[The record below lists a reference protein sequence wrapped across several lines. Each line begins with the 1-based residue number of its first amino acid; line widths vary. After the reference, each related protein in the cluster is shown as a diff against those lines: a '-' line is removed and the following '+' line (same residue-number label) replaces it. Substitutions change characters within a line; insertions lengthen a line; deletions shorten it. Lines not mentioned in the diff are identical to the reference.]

1 MSYNKSKALFE
12 EACKHLVGGV
22 NSPVRAFKSVGGTPL
37 FIKRGEGAY
46 IIDADDNK
54 YVDFVCSYGPL
65 ILGHNDPDVKEATIK
80 ALENG
85 TTFGASTEN
94 EIVLAELVKEAFPAI
109 DKVRFVNSGTE
120 AVMSA
125 IRLARAF
132 TKKNKIIKFAGCY
145 HGHSDFLLAQAGS
158 GMLTLSLPGSAGVP
172 ESVVADTIIVP
183 YNDIEAVSQALE
195 KHKDQIAA
203 VLIEPVPGNM
213 GLVLPEKDFLQK
225 LRELT
230 TSEKILLICDEVM
243 SGFRQ
248 SFGGAQHFYNITPDI
263 TCLGKIIGGGMPVGA
278 YGARAEIMDMVA
290 PLGPVYQAGTLSGN
304 PIAMAA
310 GIATLTKLKDKS
322 IYKHINNLTGQ
333 LAEGMRRIAN
343 ENHIKMQIAVF
354 GSMITPFFNDQRVTD
369 YTTAL
374 KSDTEKFAQFFW
386 TMIHNGVY
394 PPPSQFETWF
404 VSAKH
409 SEQDIEF
416 TLKAFQSSVNSV
428 GQQ

>member
-1 MSYNKSKALFE
+1 MNYNKSKELFE
-12 EACKHLVGGV
+12 KASQHLVGGV

-37 FIKRGEGAY
+37 FISKGEGAY
-46 IIDADDNK
+46 IEDVDGNRFVD
-54 YVDFVCSYGPL
+54 YVGSYGPL
-65 ILGHNDPDVKEATIK
+65 ILGHKDPEVQEAIIK

-94 EIVLAELVKEAFPAI
+94 EIILAELVKEAFPGI

-120 AVMSA
+120 AVMST

-145 HGHSDFLLAQAGS
+145 HGHSDFLLAAAGS
-158 GMLTLSLPGSAGVP
+158 GLLTLSLPGSAGVP
-172 ESVVADTIIVP
+172 EAVVKDTIIVP
-183 YNDIEAVSQALE
+183 YNDIEAVGQALAKYE
-195 KHKDQIAA
+195 NEIAA
-203 VLIEPVPGNM
+203 VLVEPVPGNM
-213 GLVLPEKDFLQK
+213 GLVLPEHDFLKK

-230 TSEKILLICDEVM
+230 SANNILLIFDEVM

-248 SFGGAQHFYNITPDI
+248 CFGGAQHYYNIRPDI

-310 GIATLTKLKDKS
+310 GISTLNRLKNPD
-322 IYKHINNLTGQ
+322 IYKHINNITAL
-333 LAEGMRRIAN
+333 LADGIRHLSDKLN
-343 ENHIKMQIAVF
+343 TPLQVAVF
-354 GSMITPFFNDQRVTD
+354 GSMITPFFAQEKVTD
-369 YTTAL
+369 YTSAL
-374 KSDTEKFAQFFW
+374 KSDTEKFARFFW
-386 TMIHNGVY
+386 TLIHNGIY

-404 VSAKH
+404 VSARHTEAEVDK
-409 SEQDIEF
+409 
-416 TLKAFQSSVNSV
+416 TLAAFEEALA
-428 GQQ
+428 GAGR

>member
-1 MSYNKSKALFE
+1 MSYEKSKALFE

-37 FIKRGEGAY
+37 FIKKGEGPY
-46 IIDADDNK
+46 ITDADDNT
-54 YVDFVCSYGPL
+54 YVDFVGSYGPL

-94 EIVLAELVKEAFPAI
+94 EIVLAELVKEVFPGI

-132 TKKNKIIKFAGCY
+132 AKKNKIIKFAGCY

-183 YNDIEAVSQALE
+183 YNDIEAVAEAFE
-195 KHKDQIAA
+195 KYKGQIAA

-230 TSEKILLICDEVM
+230 ASENILLICDEVM

-248 SFGGAQHFYNITPDI
+248 SFGGAQHYYDIKPDI

-310 GIATLTKLKDKS
+310 GIATLTKLKDKN

-343 ENHIKMQIAVF
+343 ENHVNMQISVF
-354 GSMITPFFNDQRVTD
+354 GSMITPFFNDHRVTD
-369 YTTAL
+369 YTIAL

-386 TMIHNGVY
+386 TMIHNGIY

-404 VSAKH
+404 VSATHTEK
-409 SEQDIEF
+409 EINL
-416 TLKAFQSSVNSV
+416 TLKAF
-428 GQQ
+428 

>member
-1 MSYNKSKALFE
+1 MSYEKSKALFE

-37 FIKRGEGAY
+37 FIKKGEGPY
-46 IIDADDNK
+46 ITDADDNR
-54 YVDFVCSYGPL
+54 YVDFVGSYGPL

-94 EIVLAELVKEAFPAI
+94 EIVLAELVKEAFPGM

-132 TKKNKIIKFAGCY
+132 AKKNKIIKFAGCY

-183 YNDIEAVSQALE
+183 YNDIEAVADAFE
-195 KHKDQIAA
+195 KYKDQIAA

-213 GLVLPEKDFLQK
+213 GLVLPEKDFLNK
-225 LRELT
+225 LRDLT
-230 TSEKILLICDEVM
+230 TSEGILLICDEVM

-248 SFGGAQHFYNITPDI
+248 SFGGAQHFYDIKADI

-278 YGARAEIMDMVA
+278 YGARTEIMDMVA

-310 GIATLTKLKDKS
+310 GIATLTKLKDEAV
-322 IYKHINNLTGQ
+322 YKHINNLTGQ

-343 ENHIKMQIAVF
+343 EYHAKMQIAVF
-354 GSMITPFFNDQRVTD
+354 GSMITPFFNEDRVTD
-369 YTTAL
+369 YATAL

-386 TMIHNGVY
+386 TMIHNGIY

-409 SEQDIEF
+409 TEKEIDL
-416 TLKAFQSSVNSV
+416 TLKAFEKALLN
-428 GQQ
+428 

>member
-1 MSYNKSKALFE
+1 MNYEKSKALFE

-37 FIKRGEGAY
+37 FIKKGEGPY
-46 IIDADDNK
+46 ITDADDNK
-54 YVDFVCSYGPL
+54 YIDFVGSYGPL

-94 EIVLAELVKEAFPAI
+94 EIILAELVKEAFPGT

-132 TKKNKIIKFAGCY
+132 AKKNKIIKFAGCY

-172 ESVVADTIIVP
+172 ESVVADTIIIP
-183 YNDIEAVSQALE
+183 YNDIEAVAQAFE
-195 KHKDQIAA
+195 KHKGQIAA

-213 GLVLPEKDFLQK
+213 GLVLPEKDFLKK
-225 LRELT
+225 LRDLT
-230 TSEKILLICDEVM
+230 TAEGILLICDEVM

-248 SFGGAQHFYNITPDI
+248 SFGGAQHFYDIKPDI

-310 GIATLTKLKDKS
+310 GIATLTKLKDES
-322 IYKHINNLTGQ
+322 VYKHINNLTGQ

-343 ENHIKMQIAVF
+343 ENHVKMQIAVF

-369 YTTAL
+369 YAIAL
-374 KSDTEKFAQFFW
+374 KSDIEKFAQFFW
-386 TMIHNGVY
+386 TMIHNGIY

-409 SEQDIEF
+409 TEADIDA
-416 TLKAFQSSVNSV
+416 TLHAFQKAI
-428 GQQ
+428 Q

>member
-1 MSYNKSKALFE
+1 MSYSKSKALFE
-12 EACKHLVGGV
+12 QACKHLVGGV

-37 FIKRGEGAY
+37 FIKKGEGAY
-46 IIDADDNK
+46 ITDVDDNK
-54 YVDFVCSYGPL
+54 YIDYVSSYGPL
-65 ILGHNDPDVKEATIK
+65 VLGHNDSDVVEATIK

-94 EIVLAELVKEAFPAI
+94 EIVLAELVKEAFPGI

-125 IRLARAF
+125 VRLARAF

-145 HGHSDFLLAQAGS
+145 HGHSDFLLTQAGS
-158 GMLTLSLPGSAGVP
+158 GLLTLSLPGSAGVP
-172 ESVVADTIIVP
+172 ENVVADTIIAP
-183 YNDIEAVSQALE
+183 YNDMEAVAQAIQ
-195 KHKDQIAA
+195 KHKNEIAA

-213 GLVLPEKDFLQK
+213 GLVLPENDFLQK

-230 TSEKILLICDEVM
+230 SSENILLICDEVM

-248 SFGGAQHFYNITPDI
+248 SFGGAQHYYKINPDI

-310 GIATLTKLKDKS
+310 GIATLKKLKGAR

-343 ENHIKMQIAVF
+343 EHHIKIQVAVF
-354 GSMITPFFNDQRVTD
+354 GSMITPFFNEHRVTD

-374 KSDTEKFAQFFW
+374 KSDTEKFAKFFW
-386 TMIHNGVY
+386 TMVHNGIY

-409 SEQDIEF
+409 SEKDIDF
-416 TLKAFQSSVNSV
+416 TLDAFRKAIQ
-428 GQQ
+428 

>member
-1 MSYNKSKALFE
+1 MSYEKSKALFE

-37 FIKRGEGAY
+37 FIKKGEGPY
-46 IIDADDNK
+46 ITDVDDNK
-54 YVDFVCSYGPL
+54 YVDFVSSYGPL
-65 ILGHNDPDVKEATIK
+65 ILGHNDPDVREATIK

-94 EIVLAELVKEAFPAI
+94 EIVLAELVKEAFPGI

-132 TKKNKIIKFAGCY
+132 AKKNKIIKFAGCY

-158 GMLTLSLPGSAGVP
+158 GLLTLSLPGSAGVP

-183 YNDIEAVSQALE
+183 YNNIEAVAQAFE
-195 KHKDQIAA
+195 KHKGHIAA

-230 TSEKILLICDEVM
+230 SSENILLICDEVM

-248 SFGGAQHFYNITPDI
+248 SFGGAQHFYDIKPDI

-310 GIATLTKLKDKS
+310 GIATLTKLKDKA

-333 LAEGMRRIAN
+333 LAEGMRRITN
-343 ENHIKMQIAVF
+343 EHHVKMQIAVF

-369 YTTAL
+369 YTIAL

-386 TMIHNGVY
+386 TMIHNGIY

-409 SEQDIEF
+409 TEQEVEI
-416 TLKAFQSSVNSV
+416 TLKAFEKAVQ
-428 GQQ
+428 

>member
-1 MSYNKSKALFE
+1 MSYEKSKALFE

-37 FIKRGEGAY
+37 FIKKGEGAY
-46 IIDADDNK
+46 ITDVDDNQ
-54 YVDFVCSYGPL
+54 YVDFVGSYGPL

-80 ALENG
+80 AIENG

-94 EIVLAELVKEAFPAI
+94 EIILAGLVKEAFPGI

-125 IRLARAF
+125 VRLARAF

-158 GMLTLSLPGSAGVP
+158 GLLTLSLPGSAGVP
-172 ESVVADTIIVP
+172 ENVVADTIIAP
-183 YNDIEAVSQALE
+183 YNDFEAVAQALQKYKNE
-195 KHKDQIAA
+195 IAA
-203 VLIEPVPGNM
+203 VLVEPVPGNM
-213 GLVLPEKDFLQK
+213 GLVLPENYFLQK

-230 TSEKILLICDEVM
+230 SSENVLLICDEVM
-243 SGFRQ
+243 SGFRE
-248 SFGGAQHFYNITPDI
+248 SFGGAQHYYKIKPDI

-310 GIATLTKLKDKS
+310 GIATLTKLKDAS

-333 LAEGMRRIAN
+333 LANGMRRIAN
-343 ENHIKMQIAVF
+343 EHHVKMQVTVF
-354 GSMITPFFNDQRVTD
+354 GSMITPFFNEHRVTD

-386 TMIHNGVY
+386 TMIHNGIY

-409 SEQDIEF
+409 SEKEVEI
-416 TLKAFQSSVNSV
+416 TLEAFKKAIQ
-428 GQQ
+428 

>member
-1 MSYNKSKALFE
+1 MSYQKSKDLFE
-12 EACKHLVGGV
+12 RAGKSLVGGV

-37 FIKRGEGAY
+37 FIQKGDGPY
-46 IIDADDNK
+46 ITDVDNNS
-54 YVDFVCSYGPL
+54 YVDFVGSYGPL
-65 ILGHNDPDVKEATIK
+65 ILGHNDQGVREAIVK

-94 EIVLAELVKEAFPAI
+94 EIVLAELVKEAFPYM

-120 AVMSA
+120 AVMST

-132 TKKNKIIKFAGCY
+132 SKRNKIIKFAGCY

-172 ESVVADTIIVP
+172 EAVVKDTIIVP
-183 YNDIEAVSQALE
+183 FNDIEAVKSALE
-195 KHKDQIAA
+195 ANKDEIAA
-203 VLIEPVPGNM
+203 ILVEAVPGNM
-213 GLVLPEKDFLQK
+213 GLVLPENDFLQK
-225 LRELT
+225 LRDISTEHNT
-230 TSEKILLICDEVM
+230 LLIFDEVM

-248 SFGGAQHFYNITPDI
+248 CFGGAQHYYKVVPDI

-310 GIATLTKLKDKS
+310 GIAMLTRLKDPA
-322 IYKHINNLTGQ
+322 IYKHINSITAV
-333 LAEGMRRIAN
+333 LANGIRKIADEAN
-343 ENHIKMQIAVF
+343 VPVKVVIF
-354 GSMITPFFNDQRVTD
+354 GSMITPFFNKEKVTD
-369 YTTAL
+369 YASAL
-374 KSDTEKFAQFFW
+374 KSDTEKFARFFW
-386 TMIHNGVY
+386 SLIHNGIY

-409 SEQDIEF
+409 TEKEVEK
-416 TLKAFQSSVNSV
+416 TLDAFQKAILS
-428 GQQ
+428 

>member
-1 MSYNKSKALFE
+1 MSYEKSKALFE

-37 FIKRGEGAY
+37 FIKKGEGPY
-46 IIDADDNK
+46 ITDADENK
-54 YVDFVCSYGPL
+54 YVDFVGSYGPL

-94 EIVLAELVKEAFPAI
+94 EIVLAELVKEAFPGME
-109 DKVRFVNSGTE
+109 KVRFVNSGTE

-132 TKKNKIIKFAGCY
+132 AKKNKIIKFAGCY

-158 GMLTLSLPGSAGVP
+158 GLLTLSLPGSAGVP

-183 YNDIEAVSQALE
+183 YNDIEAVAQAFE
-195 KHKDQIAA
+195 KHKGQIAA

-213 GLVLPEKDFLQK
+213 GLVLPENDFLQK

-230 TSEKILLICDEVM
+230 TSEGILLICDEVM

-248 SFGGAQHFYNITPDI
+248 SFGGAQHFYEIKPDI

-310 GIATLTKLKDKS
+310 GIATLTKLKDKAT
-322 IYKHINNLTGQ
+322 YKHINNLTGQ

-369 YTTAL
+369 YASAL
-374 KSDTEKFAQFFW
+374 KSDTEKFAKFFW
-386 TMIHNGVY
+386 ILIHNGIY

-409 SEQDIEF
+409 TEADIDT
-416 TLKAFQSSVNSV
+416 TLIAFQKAI
-428 GQQ
+428 Q

>member
-1 MSYNKSKALFE
+1 MSYEKSKALFE
-12 EACKHLVGGV
+12 EARKHLVGGV

-37 FIKRGEGAY
+37 FIKKGDGPY
-46 IIDADDNK
+46 ITDADDNQ
-54 YVDFVCSYGPL
+54 YVDYVGSYGPL
-65 ILGHNDPDVKEATIK
+65 ILGQNDPDVKEAIIK

-94 EIVLAELVKEAFPAI
+94 EIVLAELVKEAFPGI

-125 IRLARAF
+125 VRLARAF

-158 GMLTLSLPGSAGVP
+158 GLLTLSIPGSAGVP
-172 ESVVADTIIVP
+172 ESVVADTVIVP
-183 YNDIEAVSQALE
+183 YNDIEAVSHALE
-195 KHKDQIAA
+195 ENKGQIAA

-230 TSEKILLICDEVM
+230 TAENVLLICDEVM

-248 SFGGAQHFYNITPDI
+248 SFGGAQHYYNINPDI

-310 GIATLTKLKDKS
+310 GIATLTKLKDKG
-322 IYKHINNLTGQ
+322 IYKHINNLTAQ

-343 ENHIKMQIAVF
+343 ENHSKVQVAVF

-369 YTTAL
+369 YVSAI

-409 SEQDIEF
+409 TEKEVDS
-416 TLKAFQSSVNSV
+416 TLDAFRKAIAN
-428 GQQ
+428 

>member
-1 MSYNKSKALFE
+1 MSYEKSKALFE

-37 FIKRGEGAY
+37 FIKKGEGPY
-46 IIDADDNK
+46 ITDADDNT
-54 YVDFVCSYGPL
+54 YVDFVGSYGPL

-94 EIVLAELVKEAFPAI
+94 EIVLAELVKEVFPGI

-132 TKKNKIIKFAGCY
+132 AKKNKIIKFAGCY

-183 YNDIEAVSQALE
+183 YNDIEAVAEAFE
-195 KHKDQIAA
+195 KYKGQIAA

-230 TSEKILLICDEVM
+230 ASENILLICDEVM

-248 SFGGAQHFYNITPDI
+248 SFGGAQHYYDIKPDI

-310 GIATLTKLKDKS
+310 GIATLTKLKDKN

-343 ENHIKMQIAVF
+343 ENHVNMQISVF
-354 GSMITPFFNDQRVTD
+354 GSMITPFFNDHRVTD
-369 YTTAL
+369 YTIAL

-386 TMIHNGVY
+386 TMIHNGIY

-404 VSAKH
+404 VSATHTEK
-409 SEQDIEF
+409 EINL
-416 TLKAFQSSVNSV
+416 TLKAFEKALEN
-428 GQQ
+428 